1 MTVIPIVLIALL
13 IVGTFAFV
21 FRPLFAAEYSQGKES
36 DVRQLLPLGGP
47 ASFTVDELVARRD
60 AIYAALKDAEF
71 DRETGK
77 LADEDYQIVRSRY
90 MTEAAQVLRQL
101 DRLAPEAEAAL
112 DAEIENAVAELR
124 SDGNGH
130 SAPDGHSVP
139 HGHSADLV
147 AAVEAEVSALIQ
159 HAVASGKHALACPDC
174 GRPYQPGDAFCA
186 ACGASLA
193 DTCPQC
199 GVLYHPGDAF
209 CARCG
214 TPLTEEAE
222 SRG

>member
-1 MTVIPIVLIALL
+1 VTVIPIILIGLL
-13 IVGTFAFV
+13 IGGTFAFV
-21 FRPLFAAEYSQGKES
+21 FRPLFATGHKDSG
-36 DVRQLLPLGGP
+36 VRRLLPLEGQ

-71 DRETGK
+71 DREMGK
-77 LADEDYQIVRSRY
+77 LADEDYQIVRNRY
-90 MTEAAQVLRQL
+90 MSEAAQVLRQL

-124 SDGNGH
+124 SDGKGI
-130 SAPDGHSVP
+130 SPDV
-139 HGHSADLV
+139 V
-147 AAVEAEVSALIQ
+147 AAVEAEVNSLIQ
-159 HAVASGKHALACPDC
+159 HVVASGKHTLACPDC

-199 GVLYHPGDAF
+199 GAPYHPGDAF

-222 SRG
+222 SRE

>member
-1 MTVIPIVLIALL
+1 MVIIPIILIALL

-21 FRPLFAAEYSQGKES
+21 FRPLVDAKDGKIGSRSEAGTTT
-36 DVRQLLPLGGP
+36 L
-47 ASFTVDELVARRD
+47 TVDELIARRD

-77 LADEDYQIVRSRY
+77 LAEEDYQIIRARY
-90 MTEAAQVLRQL
+90 MAEAAQVLRKI

-112 DAEIENAVAELR
+112 DAGIESAVAQLR
-124 SDGNGH
+124 SDGE
-130 SAPDGHSVP
+130 DGYP
-139 HGHSADLV
+139 ADLV
-147 AAVEAEVSALIQ
+147 EAVEAEV
-159 HAVASGKHALACPDC
+159 ASLVKRNAAADKHALACPDC
-174 GRPYQPGDAFCA
+174 GQPYQPGDVFCA

-199 GVLYHPGDAF
+199 GAPHQPDDAF

-214 TPLTEEAE
+214 APLAE
-222 SRG
+222 GVGSE

>member
-1 MTVIPIVLIALL
+1 VTVIPIVLIALL

-21 FRPLFAAEYSQGKES
+21 FRPLFATGHKDSGA
-36 DVRQLLPLGGP
+36 RRLLPSGGQT
-47 ASFTVDELVARRD
+47 SFSVDELIARRD

-71 DRETGK
+71 DQETGK
-77 LADEDYQIVRSRY
+77 LADEDYQIVHNRY
-90 MTEAAQVLRQL
+90 MSEAAQVLRQL

-112 DAEIENAVAELR
+112 DAEIESAVAELR
-124 SDGNGH
+124 SDGKGISH
-130 SAPDGHSVP
+130 DV
-139 HGHSADLV
+139 V
-147 AAVEAEVSALIQ
+147 AAVEAEVNSLIQ
-159 HAVASGKHALACPDC
+159 HVVASSKHTLACPDC

-199 GVLYHPGDAF
+199 GAPYHPGDAF

-222 SRG
+222 SRE

>member
-1 MTVIPIVLIALL
+1 VTIIPIVLVALL

-21 FRPLFAAEYSQGKES
+21 FRPLFAAEYSQGKAS
-36 DVRQLLPLGGP
+36 DVRQLLPLGGEG
-47 ASFTVDELVARRD
+47 SFTVDELIARRD
-60 AIYAALKDAEF
+60 ALYAALKDAEF

-112 DAEIENAVAELR
+112 DVEIESAIAELR
-124 SDGNGH
+124 SVGNGH
-130 SAPDGHSVP
+130 SVLE
-139 HGHSADLV
+139 GHSADLA
-147 AAVEAEVSALIQ
+147 AAVEAEVNSLIQ
-159 HAVASGKHALACPDC
+159 HAGASGKHALACPDC

-199 GVLYHPGDAF
+199 GALYHPGDAF

-214 TPLTEEAE
+214 TPLAEEAE
-222 SRG
+222 SRE

>member
-1 MTVIPIVLIALL
+1 VAVIPIILIALL

-21 FRPLFAAEYSQGKES
+21 FRPLFAAGYKDSG
-36 DVRQLLPLGGP
+36 VRRLLPSGGQT
-47 ASFTVDELVARRD
+47 SSSVDELIARRD

-77 LADEDYQIVRSRY
+77 LADEDYQIVRNRY
-90 MTEAAQVLRQL
+90 MSEAAQVLQQL
-101 DRLAPEAEAAL
+101 DHLAPEAEAAL
-112 DAEIENAVAELR
+112 DAEIESAVAELR
-124 SDGNGH
+124 SDGKGISH
-130 SAPDGHSVP
+130 DV
-139 HGHSADLV
+139 V
-147 AAVEAEVSALIQ
+147 AAVEAEVNSLIQ
-159 HAVASGKHALACPDC
+159 HGVASGKYTLACPDC

-199 GVLYHPGDAF
+199 GAPYHPGDAF

-222 SRG
+222 SRE